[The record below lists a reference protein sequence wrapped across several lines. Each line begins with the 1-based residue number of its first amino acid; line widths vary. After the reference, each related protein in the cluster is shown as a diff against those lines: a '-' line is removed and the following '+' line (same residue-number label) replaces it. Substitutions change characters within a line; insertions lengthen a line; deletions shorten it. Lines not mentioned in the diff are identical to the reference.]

1 MPPKSRLSSH
11 RSLPLTLRQLR
22 KQIDRLDER
31 LLRLLNTRARLAARV
46 GELKK
51 RKGLPLFDPRRER
64 EILRRLTE
72 VNAGPLPDAS
82 IEALFREVLRHARRL
97 ERSV

>member
-1 MPPKSRLSSH
+1 
-11 RSLPLTLRQLR
+11 LR

-31 LLRLLNTRARLAARV
+31 LLRLLNTRAGLAARV

-64 EILRRLTE
+64 QILRRLIRA
-72 VNAGPLPDAS
+72 NGGPLPAAS
-82 IEALFREVLRHARRL
+82 IEAIFREVLRQARRL
-97 ERSV
+97 ARSV